1 MFFLLIMFIRSYSLM
16 QVAIL
21 SMFTLITL
29 YSPIIP
35 ISLYVSIE
43 VGFIIQKT
51 GFVFLISHVIYI
63 CYSSLLFFQM
73 IKFIQSTQFINKD
86 LHMFHTESNTP
97 ALARTSNLNEELG
110 QVVVLLIFVWFRFY
124 ILSFI
129 DGFMF
134 YVQFGL

>member
-1 MFFLLIMFIRSYSLM
+1 MFIRSYSLM

>member
-1 MFFLLIMFIRSYSLM
+1 MFIRSYSLM

-51 GFVFLISHVIYI
+51 GFVFLISHVIYM

>member
-1 MFFLLIMFIRSYSLM
+1 MFIRSYSLM

-110 QVVVLLIFVWFRFY
+110 QVVVLLIFVWFRLY